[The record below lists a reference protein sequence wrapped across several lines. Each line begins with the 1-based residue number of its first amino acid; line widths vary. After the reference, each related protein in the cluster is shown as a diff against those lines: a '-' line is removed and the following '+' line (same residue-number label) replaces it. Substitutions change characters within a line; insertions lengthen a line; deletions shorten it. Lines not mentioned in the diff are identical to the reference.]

1 MPKLTRKKA
10 ILIKTETS
18 YSPAT
23 PTGSANYLEVT
34 DLSVEPV
41 VSDEVTREVIR
52 PYLGNAEVLLANTR
66 VNINFTCELTGSG
79 SAGVAPKWDAAILAC
94 GTNKAVVSSTSVTYS
109 PEDTSTFDSATIWYY
124 TDGIRHQATGC
135 RGSFSISAEV
145 GGIPTIS
152 FQMQGVYV
160 APTDTATPSVTK
172 SNQAPPVI
180 FRNGNTSAFSIFGY
194 SGILQSW
201 QFDMNNTFNY
211 RELVGG
217 TKEVMITERAPSGS
231 LVVEAPALSG
241 HNFFTDATGSSTG
254 TNTWQHSGGSAGNIV
269 TVSCPQSD
277 FSAPSY
283 EDSDGIVMLNLPFM
297 AVPTSAGNNE
307 FSLVMT

>member
-10 ILIKTETS
+10 ILIKTEPS
-18 YSPAT
+18 YSPAP

-79 SAGVAPKWDAAILAC
+79 TAGTAPKWDAAILAC
-94 GTNKAVVSSTSVTYS
+94 GTNKATVANTSVTYS

-172 SNQAPPVI
+172 SNQAAPVI

-217 TKEVMITERAPSGS
+217 TKEV
-231 LVVEAPALSG
+231 
-241 HNFFTDATGSSTG
+241 
-254 TNTWQHSGGSAGNIV
+254 
-269 TVSCPQSD
+269 
-277 FSAPSY
+277 
-283 EDSDGIVMLNLPFM
+283 
-297 AVPTSAGNNE
+297 
-307 FSLVMT
+307 